1 MTLMTTIFHI
11 RPRTPNIGNDLISLG
26 MESLLF
32 DAFQGE
38 VNLVT
43 IPAMSQ
49 ESRIKGSGLSSRNI
63 YEINQLAD
71 GLVIGT
77 GNLFENGGLHCD
89 LGALGSLKVP
99 TMLLSVSMGRI
110 YDRTGTLVPRTDS
123 LPPDKIKALCHL
135 ADPALVRDQATA
147 KHLEAL
153 GAEHVRVAGCPS
165 LLLGR
170 TSASLPP
177 PEPGV
182 RGSILISCRHP
193 DLMSVPYCFRGKVR
207 STVRGMI
214 DMFRSRGHDNIK
226 LVCHDYQD
234 LAFAQEFPDVPMLYT
249 EDPRRFLG
257 WLRDCE
263 LNLTFRLH
271 GFLSCLAMGRPSIHL
286 SYDERGHSM
295 IEAVG
300 LSDWE
305 VNFVHSPDVLAEIR
319 ERCDSLP
326 QLEALR
332 RRMQPQWDNLCGR
345 LTDGAASFAQRVL
358 AYTQTRSF

>member
-1 MTLMTTIFHI
+1 MPSTIFHI
-11 RPRTPNIGNDLISLG
+11 RPKTPNIGNDLISLG
-26 MESLLF
+26 MELLLF
-32 DAFQGE
+32 EAFGND

-43 IPAMSQ
+43 IPAISQ
-49 ESRIKGSGLSSRNI
+49 ESRIKGSGLSARNI

-71 GLVIGT
+71 GLIIGT

-89 LGALGSLKVP
+89 LGALNSLRVP

-110 YDRTGTLVPRTDS
+110 YDRNGGLVPRTDS
-123 LPPDKIKALCHL
+123 LSPEKIKALCHV

-147 KHLEAL
+147 KHLKEL
-153 GAEHVRVAGCPS
+153 GAEHVSVAGCPA

-170 TSASLPP
+170 TLATLPP
-177 PEPGV
+177 PEPGMC
-182 RGSILISCRHP
+182 GSILISCRHP
-193 DLMSVPYCFRGKVR
+193 DLMSVPYRFRGLVR
-207 STVRGMI
+207 STVRGLI
-214 DMFRSRGHDNIK
+214 DMFRSRGHQRVQ

-234 LAFAQEFPDVPMLYT
+234 LAFAQEFPDVPALYT

-263 LNLTFRLH
+263 LNITFRLH

-305 VNFVHSPDVLAEIR
+305 VNFIHSTDVMAEIQKR
-319 ERCDSLP
+319 RDSLSE
-326 QLEALR
+326 LEALR
-332 RRMQPQWDNLCGR
+332 SRMQPRWEGLCNAMAEGTVAFAR
-345 LTDGAASFAQRVL
+345 RVRAYSAS
-358 AYTQTRSF
+358 RSM